1 MYAICSMK
9 RNQLTMCAEEVNV
22 LAFTDH
28 DTISAIAEAM
38 ESCYSIL
45 LESGSFQVSELSTLC
60 IPR

>member
-1 MYAICSMK
+1 MYAISSMK

-38 ESCYSIL
+38 ESWPLVWNQDPSRCL
-45 LESGSFQVSELSTLC
+45 
-60 IPR
+60 R